1 MRAPRIILR
10 ALLVAAALPGALAF
24 SAALGDNTVKLAPS
38 MLKLPQNIGPLRY
51 SGENRYS
58 DRRMGRSF
66 GYNASGIS
74 LNLFVYDYG
83 LRNLP
88 DGPDSVAACE
98 QFESAKREIE
108 LGGNYENVVL
118 RGESSRRMGATPD
131 APLTRE
137 AIYEFDRNGLHALS
151 VLWVTAADGHFF
163 KMRLSLR
170 GEIADEI
177 DEARAQILESL
188 ATAIAARPPRAA
200 PAPPSVPEGA
210 HEASIEMNASGDAA
224 DAAMWLAYAVTLVQ
238 YAREHP
244 DQGPPCGGEFEP
256 PFEVE
261 VEGRRAALREY
272 RARPANGRRSNY
284 FETLARV
291 EAAGFL
297 DEYVWTF
304 LHTRAWGTSPPHEL
318 AIGAFDE
325 FRAQDLAAHE
335 VQSGAHV
342 RINEVRVLPLA
353 PAS

>member
-1 MRAPRIILR
+1 MVRMLMA
-10 ALLVAAALPGALAF
+10 AAAALPGTIAF
-24 SAALGDNTVKLAPS
+24 GAALGDNTVKLAPS
-38 MLKLPQNIGPLRY
+38 LFKLPQNIGPLRY
-51 SGENRYS
+51 TGENRYS

-83 LRNLP
+83 AHNLA

-98 QFESAKREIE
+98 QFEGAKREIE
-108 LGGNYENVVL
+108 LGGNYDNVKL
-118 RGESSRRMGATPD
+118 RGESSRRMKPSAD

-151 VLWVTAADGHFF
+151 VLWVTAADGYFL
-163 KMRLSLR
+163 KLRLSLR
-170 GEIADEI
+170 TEIGDEL
-177 DEARAQILESL
+177 DEARAEILSSL
-188 ATAIAARPPRAA
+188 ATALEARPPRAA
-200 PAPPSVPEGA
+200 PPADAP

-224 DAAMWLAYAVTLVQ
+224 DSAMWLAYAVSLVQ

-244 DQGPPCGGEFEP
+244 DSGPPCGGKFEP

-261 VEGRRAALREY
+261 VEARRAALREY

-284 FETLARV
+284 FESLARV
-291 EAAGFL
+291 EAGGFL
-297 DEYVWTF
+297 DEYVWTY
-304 LHTRAWGTSPPHEL
+304 LHSRAWGASPPHEL

-325 FRAQDLAAHE
+325 FRARELAAHE

-353 PAS
+353 PAH